1 VKGVGASCT
10 SAAMSAAAAR
20 GIKHVGNI
28 NILILLKIC
37 AEKSLF
43 CIRKCE
49 AKTQTH
55 SHTHTH
61 KQHKLNK
68 MASTKGC
75 ATQIVVVVVA
85 VVVASHGDVCND
97 KRC

>member
-10 SAAMSAAAAR
+10 STAMSAAAAR

-49 AKTQTH
+49 AKAHT
-55 SHTHTH
+55 HTHTH

-75 ATQIVVVVVA
+75 ATQIVVVVVVA